1 MWPFSSNNFPTLA
14 PEQAGVPFAQ
24 PLPTSNEAT
33 YDYILVGGGTAG
45 SCLASRLS
53 EGPNVTVLLLERG
66 GVADS
71 WADRVPLISS
81 NPYRAGAP
89 VGRWWS
95 QPLPKSRS
103 AEGRSRSLEV
113 VCGETLGGTSAINS
127 TFYTRGPAGD
137 YNRWQELGNEG
148 WGYADLEPY
157 FAKSENAH
165 SHPESRYRGK
175 TGSPWHNRTYHN
187 NVYKH
192 TQHVIRAAER
202 TGITAMED
210 LNSPMAP
217 AVGYVR
223 HDVSQDPKARRHGP
237 FHAFL
242 PPALVRARTSRLK
255 ICTNALATRLEFASD
270 ESGNIRVVGVHFE
283 VTDYR
288 YAGRSFF
295 ARARREVI
303 VCSGAVGSPQLL
315 QLSGLGPRDLL
326 EAKGIPVV
334 RDMPGVGSFLQDHV
348 AVPLTFEAPMNDSLH
363 ELEASPLKVIRELAT
378 YIVSGGGLLSY
389 PFQAVTL
396 YVPSRL
402 LDKDST
408 ISVADKKTLDTGE
421 LATCPDLEIMPA
433 ANNCTD
439 HDIPG
444 KGMFTFIVG
453 LIRPKSFGSVR
464 LATSNPRARPEVD
477 LGFLTNSDDLIPL
490 RKGIKLGMRLAKDM
504 RDQGYPLK
512 NLIVPESTDDSSLDA
527 FISQNIRT
535 CYHYTSTCRM
545 GQAGDSEH
553 PAVVDSELRVHGVQG
568 LRVCDASVFPEIIGG
583 HTMAPVVMVAEKC
596 ADLIKNTYRTGAA

>member
-1 MWPFSSNNFPTLA
+1 MWPSEDFPTLA
-14 PEQAGVPFAQ
+14 PEEAGVPFAR
-24 PLPTSNEAT
+24 PLPTSERAT
-33 YDYILVGGGTAG
+33 YDYIIVGGGTAG

-53 EGPNVTVLLLERG
+53 EDPNVTVLLLERG
-66 GVADS
+66 GVS
-71 WADRVPLISS
+71 NGWMDRVPLISS

-95 QPLPKSRS
+95 QPLPMSRS
-103 AEGRSRSLEV
+103 PEGQSRSLEV
-113 VCGETLGGTSAINS
+113 VCGEALGGTSAINS

-148 WGYADLEPY
+148 WGYSDLEPY
-157 FAKSENAH
+157 FAKSEHTH
-165 SHPESRYRGK
+165 SHPESHYRGK
-175 TGSPWHNRTYHN
+175 QGPWQNRTYHI

-202 TGITAMED
+202 AGIQAMED

-223 HDVSQDPKARRHGP
+223 QDVSHDSKARRHGP

-242 PPALVRARTSRLK
+242 PPALVRARKSRLK
-255 ICTNALATRLEFASD
+255 ICTNALATRLEFAID
-270 ESGNIRVVGVHFE
+270 DSGHLRAVGVHFE

-288 YAGRSFF
+288 YAGKSFF
-295 ARARREVI
+295 ARARREVV
-303 VCSGAVGSPQLL
+303 VCSGALGSPQLL
-315 QLSGLGPRDLL
+315 QLSGLGPRELL
-326 EAKGIPVV
+326 EAKGIAVV
-334 RDMPGVGSFLQDHV
+334 RDMPGVGSRLQDHV

-363 ELEASPLKVIRELAT
+363 ELEASPLKVVKELAT
-378 YIVSGGGLLSY
+378 YIISGGGLLSY
-389 PFQAVTL
+389 PFQAVTIYL
-396 YVPSRL
+396 PSRL
-402 LDKDST
+402 LDKDSNL
-408 ISVADKKTLDTGE
+408 SVADKQALDTTV
-421 LATCPDLEIMPA
+421 LANCPDLEVMPA

-444 KGMFTFIVG
+444 KGMFTFIIG
-453 LIRPKSFGSVR
+453 LIRPKSYGSVR

-477 LGFLTNSDDLIPL
+477 LGFLTNPDDLIPL
-490 RKGIKLGMRLAKDM
+490 RKGIKLGMRLARDM

-512 NLIVPESTDDSSLDA
+512 DLIVPESMDDSSLDT

-545 GQAGDSEH
+545 GRVDDPER
-553 PAVVDSELRVHGVQG
+553 PAVVDSELRVHGVRG

-583 HTMAPVVMVAEKC
+583 HTMAPVVVVAEKC
-596 ADLIKNTYRTGAA
+596 ADLIKNTYRTGAV